1 MRALQIVFPLAAW
14 LVVLAALVYATPAV
28 GVVEFREVCVKAH
41 ALGLV
46 GRGVYEVAFLARVG
60 DGFIYLP
67 YRVGAEEVSLSPL
80 LINMTDAGRYVFNS
94 HVLPPR
100 FKNDTVIC
108 ISIPLNTARP
118 PPRAPRGGDL
128 YQIGEAYVVVSP
140 RQPYDPPPS
149 PVIGPKPSSVPI
161 KKVGVVEAAGPDAE
175 PLAAAST
182 AVRTI
187 SGGFKTR
194 AASNTTVAA
203 YGMTFTTTPIDLPNG
218 TRYIWLAFTNVTQP
232 GSYSLYY
239 KIYDAENNAVYFEG
253 TVTTSVD
260 GRSPYYSVIPIPVY
274 QKAYNRLL
282 KLYLAVKNNNP
293 TPRAVDLVIV
303 GVFDTSRHMDNRWAA
318 GMATRYQYGF
328 PSYVVPYDKAYAAIP
343 IHIPPGGVH
352 GTERVRAKL
361 GLSICSPNAPSAVT
375 ADVYIR
381 PIWVG
386 SITFTYSY
394 RDAAGCAVY
403 TTAEGTFTGFLPT
416 PYLLLGTTD
425 LAVGP
430 LPAGSRI
437 TVYELYVEGYRR
449 PEFNRPW
456 SPYLYSSTWLDG
468 TFVVNSVLRVEA
480 YPLTTGASITGMVI
494 RISLSPIVTPSGVI
508 PLSSGEHVIT
518 YSIYAPI
525 VRLSPPQYAVEGRQT
540 TLSDHLLPIVKRLN
554 AILSALGVI
563 IDRTARDPRG
573 KMAYKVVTF
582 AGKVA
587 EGALS
592 SAKTTVSVSSSSV
605 NINVGWEET
614 KNVVTVWIDIFTE
627 GRPEVQTDV
636 YSFKSP
642 YATIPSELP
651 VSSTIRG
658 LQPLSI
664 DNYRTWY
671 CLYQHDL
678 LGEACRED
686 AFR

>member
-60 DGFIYLP
+60 DGLISLP

-108 ISIPLNTARP
+108 ISMPLNTARP

-140 RQPYDPPPS
+140 RQPYDLPPS
-149 PVIGPKPSSVPI
+149 PVVGPKPSSVPI

-175 PLAAAST
+175 PLNAAST

-260 GRSPYYSVIPIPVY
+260 GRSPYYSVISIPVY

-303 GVFDTSRHMDNRWAA
+303 GVFDTSRHMDNRWVA

-328 PSYVVPYDKAYAAIP
+328 PSYVVPYDKAYAAIL

-468 TFVVNSVLRVEA
+468 TFVVNSVLRVEI
-480 YPLTTGASITGMVI
+480 YPKVDATGRISDVFI
-494 RISLSPIVTPSGVI
+494 RMSLSPIVTPSGVI
-508 PLSSGEHVIT
+508 PLSSGEHLVA
-518 YSIYAPI
+518 YFIYAQT
-525 VRLSPPQYAVEGRQT
+525 LSVQWTYAVEGRQT
-540 TLSDHLLPIVKRLN
+540 TLSDQLLPIVKRLN

-563 IDRTARDPRG
+563 IDRTVQDPRA

-587 EGALS
+587 ESALS
-592 SAKTTVSVSSSSV
+592 SAKTTVSVSSSGV
-605 NINVGWEET
+605 KINVGWEET
-614 KNVVTVWIDIFTE
+614 KNVVTVMITAYVN
-627 GRPEVQTDV
+627 GLTDLEMDV
-636 YSFKSP
+636 GWFQSP
-642 YATIPSELP
+642 YSTISNDLYA
-651 VSSTIRG
+651 SSTISV
-658 LQPLSI
+658 LKSLYI

-671 CLYQHDL
+671 CLYQHDAS
-678 LGEACRED
+678 GVGCDERT
-686 AFR
+686 